1 MSIHHISIKS
11 DVIRELEA
19 EQNVTLARK
28 ELEIATKELET
39 LASAYAIDGLTV
51 STVRAIKR
59 QEMAQLR
66 LVDAIHMQSAWRH

>member
-11 DVIRELEA
+11 DIIRDLEA
-19 EQNVTLARK
+19 EQNVSLARK
-28 ELEIATKELET
+28 ELELATKELKS
-39 LASAYAIDGLTV
+39 LVSAYATDGLSV

-66 LVDAIHMQSAWRH
+66 LIDAIHMQSAWKH